1 MSAMS
6 LGRHG
11 RPLGSWGYC
20 FIIASISGA
29 LEDDRLIRKGIRRE
43 RPVGLASVR
52 LAKRSVGPSIEVRG
66 AEVRPSQVNSHDSA
80 SDCVVSAIAPRCPEH
95 CLRSFRVHPLDPEL
109 DLAVLPGDVA
119 DPRVEGPTLRR
130 ARLRFRRLQGP
141 SSQPYQLNL
150 RVSPVIHGASLPEAS
165 PEDPR
170 LWPSVWAA
178 RSVPA
183 SAADPQLRRVM
194 STTP

>member
-1 MSAMS
+1 MTDSFGKESGGNSQSDQRPSGWLNAPS
-6 LGRHG
+6 GR
-11 RPLGSWGYC
+11 RSKYAVL
-20 FIIASISGA
+20 
-29 LEDDRLIRKGIRRE
+29 K
-43 RPVGLASVR
+43 SV
-52 LAKRSVGPSIEVRG
+52 
-66 AEVRPSQVNSHDSA
+66 PSQVNSHDSA

-141 SSQPYQLNL
+141 SSQPYHLNL
-150 RVSPVIHGASLPEAS
+150 RVSPVTHGASLPEAS
-165 PEDPR
+165 AEDPR

-183 SAADPQLRRVM
+183 SAADAAAAPSHVDHPRRGRLQSVWRGPGVPLADRALAGLPVR
-194 STTP
+194 S

>member
-20 FIIASISGA
+20 FIIASISAVLIVSISGA

-43 RPVGLASVR
+43 RPVGPASVR

-95 CLRSFRVHPLDPEL
+95 C
-109 DLAVLPGDVA
+109 
-119 DPRVEGPTLRR
+119 
-130 ARLRFRRLQGP
+130 
-141 SSQPYQLNL
+141 
-150 RVSPVIHGASLPEAS
+150 
-165 PEDPR
+165 
-170 LWPSVWAA
+170 
-178 RSVPA
+178 
-183 SAADPQLRRVM
+183 
-194 STTP
+194 